1 MAWEM
6 VVNND
11 DKKVLTKA
19 KMEVNIE
26 KRNMWTLLISKQLKI
41 LKFW

>member
-11 DKKVLTKA
+11 DKNVLIKA
-19 KMEVNIE
+19 KKEVNIE
-26 KRNMWTLLISKQLKI
+26 KRNM
-41 LKFW
+41 

>member
-11 DKKVLTKA
+11 DKKFLIKA
-19 KMEVNIE
+19 KMEVKIE
-26 KRNMWTLLISKQLKI
+26 KRNM
-41 LKFW
+41 

>member
-11 DKKVLTKA
+11 GKKVLIKA
-19 KMEVNIE
+19 KKEVNIE
-26 KRNMWTLLISKQLKI
+26 KRNM
-41 LKFW
+41 

>member
-11 DKKVLTKA
+11 DQKVLIKEE
-19 KMEVNIE
+19 MEVNIE
-26 KRNMWTLLISKQLKI
+26 KINI
-41 LKFW
+41 